1 MAAQDRYGTFG
12 PRLRGKG
19 PLGTAAAEGYGGLEM
34 RVIRRVDHPAASTTV
49 RELMG
54 KSTVRAELRQSLVDA
69 AARMRVH
76 RTSVLAVLDDQAIV
90 GVITERD
97 FMRAIADGRDPAATQ
112 VSEYMTHDPR
122 TIEAGKL
129 AAEAAAI
136 MIKHHVRHIPVTE
149 GGRVIGFLSA
159 RDLLALT
166 PWPLNL
172 PIGEN
177 W

>member
-1 MAAQDRYGTFG
+1 
-12 PRLRGKG
+12 
-19 PLGTAAAEGYGGLEM
+19 M
-34 RVIRRVDHPAASTTV
+34 RIVRRVAHPATSTTA

-54 KSTVRAELRQSLVDA
+54 KSTVSADPRQSLVDA
-69 AARMRVH
+69 AALMRTH
-76 RTSVLAVLDDQAIV
+76 RTSVLAVLDGQAIV

-97 FMRAIADGRDPAATQ
+97 FMRAIADGRDPASTH
-112 VSEYMTHDPR
+112 VSEYMTHDPK
-122 TIEAGKL
+122 TIEAGKR

-149 GGRVIGFLSA
+149 EGRVIGFLSA

-172 PIGEN
+172 PIGES

>member
-1 MAAQDRYGTFG
+1 
-12 PRLRGKG
+12 
-19 PLGTAAAEGYGGLEM
+19 M
-34 RVIRRVDHPAASTTV
+34 RVVRRVDQPATSTTV

-54 KSTVRAELRQSLVDA
+54 KSTVSADPRQTLVDA
-69 AARMRVH
+69 AAQMRAH
-76 RTSVLAVLDDQAIV
+76 RTSVLAVLDGQAIV

-97 FMRAIADGRDPAATQ
+97 FMRAIADGRDPASTH
-112 VSEYMTHDPR
+112 VSEYMTPAPR
-122 TIEAGKL
+122 NIESGRR
-129 AAEAAAI
+129 AAEAPTM
-136 MIKHHVRHIPVTE
+136 MIKHHVRRIPVTE

-172 PIGEN
+172 PIGET

>member
-1 MAAQDRYGTFG
+1 
-12 PRLRGKG
+12 
-19 PLGTAAAEGYGGLEM
+19 M
-34 RVIRRVDHPAASTTV
+34 RIVRRVAHPASSTTV

-54 KSTVRAELRQSLVDA
+54 KSTVCADPRQTLVDA
-69 AARMRVH
+69 AAQMRTH
-76 RTSVLAVLDDQAIV
+76 RTSVLAVLDGQAIV

-97 FMRAIADGRDPAATQ
+97 FMRAIADGREPASTH

-122 TIEAGKL
+122 TIEAGKR
-129 AAEAAAI
+129 AAEAATI
-136 MIKHHVRHIPVTE
+136 MIKHHVRHVPVTD

-172 PIGEN
+172 PIGES